1 MDEVDD
7 DYFHSASHAEQ
18 MMLKMDA
25 YFDKQQVLLILTLS
39 YHCYPLFTLLLFRLL
54 YSYSNSLLLC
64 LSAAFMY
71 LLHCYLRTL

>member
-25 YFDKQQVLLILTLS
+25 YFDKQQVLLISVSCSCCFHCRLLCMLLLTL
-39 YHCYPLFTLLLFRLL
+39 LFVLLLTVLI
-54 YSYSNSLLLC
+54 
-64 LSAAFMY
+64 
-71 LLHCYLRTL
+71 